1 MLIPSC
7 IVGMGTFVF
16 IKVKVGEFIGDINK
30 LGVYM
35 QVNKVQSLNELM
47 TSDSCVLKRNREDE
61 DSDINRVSGVR
72 LRFKPIHALS
82 LLLVL
87 VAALCASLTL
97 LITQSV
103 NYSRAE
109 TYRINSLKSS
119 SHDDSSYL
127 HYDEHESASESN
139 KEAED
144 DDAKSVGVDRVGVD
158 RVDVERVNGK
168 RVDSKKSNA
177 SENASENAS
186 VEKSENKSAS
196 KSENRSEG
204 KSKSKTEGKSKNKVN
219 SESSVGKSSCINLN
233 TASVEKLQQLRGV
246 GPKMAERIIAHRK
259 RFGSFKR
266 INDLMNVKGIGA
278 KTLAKFREKVCFK

>member
-1 MLIPSC
+1 
-7 IVGMGTFVF
+7 MGTFVF
-16 IKVKVGEFIGDINK
+16 IKAKVGEFIGDINK

-47 TSDSCVLKRNREDE
+47 ASDSCVLKRNREDE

-144 DDAKSVGVDRVGVD
+144 VDAKSVDAERVGVERVGVD
-158 RVDVERVNGK
+158 RVNGK

-177 SENASENAS
+177 SENASA
-186 VEKSENKSAS
+186 EKSENKSVS

-204 KSKSKTEGKSKNKVN
+204 KSESKSESKSKNKVN
-219 SESSVGKSSCINLN
+219 SESSAEKSSCINLN

-246 GPKMAERIIAHRK
+246 GPKMAERIVAHRK

>member
-1 MLIPSC
+1 
-7 IVGMGTFVF
+7 MGTFVF
-16 IKVKVGEFIGDINK
+16 IKAKVGEFIGDINK

-119 SHDDSSYL
+119 SHDDSSYF
-127 HYDEHESASESN
+127 HYDEHESVSESN

-144 DDAKSVGVDRVGVD
+144 DDAKSVDAKRVGVE
-158 RVDVERVNGK
+158 RVGVERVNGK
-168 RVDSKKSNA
+168 RVDSKKS
-177 SENASENAS
+177 NASENAS

-196 KSENRSEG
+196 KSENRSE
-204 KSKSKTEGKSKNKVN
+204 SKSKNKVN
-219 SESSVGKSSCINLN
+219 SESSAEKSSCINLN

-246 GPKMAERIIAHRK
+246 GPKMAERIVAHRK

-278 KTLAKFREKVCFK
+278 KTLAKFREKLCFK

>member
-1 MLIPSC
+1 
-7 IVGMGTFVF
+7 
-16 IKVKVGEFIGDINK
+16 
-30 LGVYM
+30 M

-61 DSDINRVSGVR
+61 DRDINRVSGVR

-119 SHDDSSYL
+119 SYNDSSYS
-127 HYDEHESASESN
+127 HYAEHESVSESN

-144 DDAKSVGVDRVGVD
+144 DDAERVGVK
-158 RVDVERVNGK
+158 RVNGKRVNGK

-177 SENASENAS
+177 SEDASEDASVDAS
-186 VEKSENKSAS
+186 VEKSEKKSATKS
-196 KSENRSEG
+196 KS
-204 KSKSKTEGKSKNKVN
+204 KSKSKTENKAENKVN
-219 SESSVGKSSCINLN
+219 SESSAEKSSCINLN

>member
-1 MLIPSC
+1 
-7 IVGMGTFVF
+7 MGTFVF
-16 IKVKVGEFIGDINK
+16 IKAKVGEFIGDINK

-109 TYRINSLKSS
+109 TYRINSLKSP

-144 DDAKSVGVDRVGVD
+144 DDAKSVDAKRVG
-158 RVDVERVNGK
+158 VERVNGK
-168 RVDSKKSNA
+168 HVDSKKS
-177 SENASENAS
+177 NASENAS

-196 KSENRSEG
+196 KSENRSES
-204 KSKSKTEGKSKNKVN
+204 KSKSKSKNKVN
-219 SESSVGKSSCINLN
+219 SESSAEKSSCINLN

-246 GPKMAERIIAHRK
+246 GPKMAERIVAHRK

>member
-16 IKVKVGEFIGDINK
+16 IKAKVGEFIGDINK

-109 TYRINSLKSS
+109 TYRINSLKSP

-144 DDAKSVGVDRVGVD
+144 DDAKSVGVDRVGV
-158 RVDVERVNGK
+158 ERVNGK
-168 RVDSKKSNA
+168 RVDSKKSNV
-177 SENASENAS
+177 SKNVSENAS

-196 KSENRSEG
+196 KSENRSE
-204 KSKSKTEGKSKNKVN
+204 SKSKNKVN
-219 SESSVGKSSCINLN
+219 SESSAEKSSCINLN

>member
-16 IKVKVGEFIGDINK
+16 IKAKVGEFIGDINK

-109 TYRINSLKSS
+109 TYRINSLKSP

-144 DDAKSVGVDRVGVD
+144 DDAKSVGVDRVGV
-158 RVDVERVNGK
+158 ERVNGK
-168 RVDSKKSNA
+168 RVDSKKSNV
-177 SENASENAS
+177 SENVSENAS

-204 KSKSKTEGKSKNKVN
+204 KSKSKSESKSKNKVN
-219 SESSVGKSSCINLN
+219 SESSAEKSSCINLN

>member
-1 MLIPSC
+1 
-7 IVGMGTFVF
+7 MGTFVF
-16 IKVKVGEFIGDINK
+16 IKAKVGEFIGDINK

-35 QVNKVQSLNELM
+35 QVNKVKSLNELM

-109 TYRINSLKSS
+109 TYRINSLKSP

-144 DDAKSVGVDRVGVD
+144 DDAKSVGVDRVGV
-158 RVDVERVNGK
+158 ERVNGK
-168 RVDSKKSNA
+168 RVDSKKSNV
-177 SENASENAS
+177 SENVSENAS

-204 KSKSKTEGKSKNKVN
+204 KSKSKSESKSKNKVN
-219 SESSVGKSSCINLN
+219 SESSAEKSSCINLN

>member
-16 IKVKVGEFIGDINK
+16 IKAKVGEFIGDINK

-144 DDAKSVGVDRVGVD
+144 DDAKSVDADRVGVE
-158 RVDVERVNGK
+158 RVGVERVNGK

-177 SENASENAS
+177 SENASA
-186 VEKSENKSAS
+186 EKSENKSAS

-204 KSKSKTEGKSKNKVN
+204 KSKNKSKNKVN
-219 SESSVGKSSCINLN
+219 SESIAEKSSCINLN

-278 KTLAKFREKVCFK
+278 KTLAKFREKLCFK

>member
-1 MLIPSC
+1 
-7 IVGMGTFVF
+7 MGTFVF

-109 TYRINSLKSS
+109 TYRINSLKSP

-158 RVDVERVNGK
+158 RVGVDRVGVERVNGK

>member
-1 MLIPSC
+1 
-7 IVGMGTFVF
+7 
-16 IKVKVGEFIGDINK
+16 
-30 LGVYM
+30 M

-109 TYRINSLKSS
+109 TYRINSLKSP

-144 DDAKSVGVDRVGVD
+144 DDAKSVGVDRVGV
-158 RVDVERVNGK
+158 ERVNGK
-168 RVDSKKSNA
+168 RVGVERVGVERVNGKHVDSKKS
-177 SENASENAS
+177 NASENAS

-204 KSKSKTEGKSKNKVN
+204 KSKSKSESKSKNKVN
-219 SESSVGKSSCINLN
+219 SESIAEKSSCINLN

>member
-1 MLIPSC
+1 
-7 IVGMGTFVF
+7 MGTFVF
-16 IKVKVGEFIGDINK
+16 IKAKVGEFIGDINK

-127 HYDEHESASESN
+127 HYDEHESVSESN

-144 DDAKSVGVDRVGVD
+144 DDAKSVDADRVG
-158 RVDVERVNGK
+158 VERVNGK
-168 RVDSKKSNA
+168 HVDSKKS
-177 SENASENAS
+177 NASENAS

-204 KSKSKTEGKSKNKVN
+204 KSKSKSESKSKNKVN
-219 SESSVGKSSCINLN
+219 SESSAEKSSCINLN

-246 GPKMAERIIAHRK
+246 GPKMAERIVAYRK

>member
-1 MLIPSC
+1 
-7 IVGMGTFVF
+7 
-16 IKVKVGEFIGDINK
+16 
-30 LGVYM
+30 M

-144 DDAKSVGVDRVGVD
+144 DDAKSVDADRVG
-158 RVDVERVNGK
+158 VERVNGK
-168 RVDSKKSNA
+168 RVDSKKSNV

-196 KSENRSEG
+196 KSENRSE
-204 KSKSKTEGKSKNKVN
+204 SRSESRSEGKSKNKVN
-219 SESSVGKSSCINLN
+219 SESSAEKSSCINLN

>member
-1 MLIPSC
+1 
-7 IVGMGTFVF
+7 
-16 IKVKVGEFIGDINK
+16 
-30 LGVYM
+30 M

-61 DSDINRVSGVR
+61 DRDINRVSGVR

-119 SHDDSSYL
+119 SYNDSSYS
-127 HYDEHESASESN
+127 HYAEHESVSESN

-144 DDAKSVGVDRVGVD
+144 DGVERVGVD
-158 RVDVERVNGK
+158 RVNGE

-177 SENASENAS
+177 SEDVSEDAS
-186 VEKSENKSAS
+186 VEKSEKKSATKS
-196 KSENRSEG
+196 KS

-219 SESSVGKSSCINLN
+219 SESSAEKSSCINLN

>member
-1 MLIPSC
+1 
-7 IVGMGTFVF
+7 MGTFVF

-144 DDAKSVGVDRVGVD
+144 VDAKSVDAERVGVD
-158 RVDVERVNGK
+158 RVNGK

-204 KSKSKTEGKSKNKVN
+204 KSKSKSKNKVN
-219 SESSVGKSSCINLN
+219 SESIAEKSSCINLN

-246 GPKMAERIIAHRK
+246 GPKMAERIVAHRK

>member
-1 MLIPSC
+1 
-7 IVGMGTFVF
+7 MGTFVF
-16 IKVKVGEFIGDINK
+16 IKAKVGEFIGDINK

-144 DDAKSVGVDRVGVD
+144 DDAKSVGVDRVGV
-158 RVDVERVNGK
+158 ERVNGK
-168 RVDSKKSNA
+168 RVDSKKSNV
-177 SENASENAS
+177 SENVSENAS

-204 KSKSKTEGKSKNKVN
+204 KSKSKSESKSKNKVN
-219 SESSVGKSSCINLN
+219 SESSAEKSSCINLN

>member
-1 MLIPSC
+1 
-7 IVGMGTFVF
+7 
-16 IKVKVGEFIGDINK
+16 
-30 LGVYM
+30 M

-47 TSDSCVLKRNREDE
+47 ASDSCVLKRNREDE
-61 DSDINRVSGVR
+61 DSDIDRVSGVR

-109 TYRINSLKSS
+109 TYRINSLKSP

-144 DDAKSVGVDRVGVD
+144 DDAKSVGVDRVGV
-158 RVDVERVNGK
+158 ERVNGK
-168 RVDSKKSNA
+168 RVDSKKSNV
-177 SENASENAS
+177 SENVSENAS

-204 KSKSKTEGKSKNKVN
+204 KSKSKSESKSKNKVN
-219 SESSVGKSSCINLN
+219 SESSAEKSSCINLN

>member
-1 MLIPSC
+1 
-7 IVGMGTFVF
+7 
-16 IKVKVGEFIGDINK
+16 
-30 LGVYM
+30 M

-82 LLLVL
+82 LFLVL

-119 SHDDSSYL
+119 SYNDSSYL
-127 HYDEHESASESN
+127 HYDEHESVSESN

-144 DDAKSVGVDRVGVD
+144 VDAKSVDAERVGVE
-158 RVDVERVNGK
+158 RVGVERVNGKRVNGK

-177 SENASENAS
+177 SEDASEDVSEDAS
-186 VEKSENKSAS
+186 VEKSEKKSAT

-219 SESSVGKSSCINLN
+219 SESSAEKSSCINLN

-278 KTLAKFREKVCFK
+278 KTLAKFRGKVCFK

>member
-1 MLIPSC
+1 
-7 IVGMGTFVF
+7 MGTFVF
-16 IKVKVGEFIGDINK
+16 IKAKVGEFIGDINK

-109 TYRINSLKSS
+109 TYRINSLKSP

-144 DDAKSVGVDRVGVD
+144 DDAKSVGVDRVGV
-158 RVDVERVNGK
+158 ERVNGK
-168 RVDSKKSNA
+168 RVDSKKSNV
-177 SENASENAS
+177 SENVSENAS

-204 KSKSKTEGKSKNKVN
+204 KSKSKSESKSKNKVN
-219 SESSVGKSSCINLN
+219 SESSAEKSSCINLN

>member
-1 MLIPSC
+1 
-7 IVGMGTFVF
+7 MGTFVF
-16 IKVKVGEFIGDINK
+16 IKAKVGEFIGDINK

-119 SHDDSSYL
+119 SYNDSSYS
-127 HYDEHESASESN
+127 HYAEHESVGESN

-144 DDAKSVGVDRVGVD
+144 DDAERVGVK
-158 RVDVERVNGK
+158 RVNGKRVNGK

-177 SENASENAS
+177 SEDASEDASVDAS
-186 VEKSENKSAS
+186 VEKSEKKSATKS
-196 KSENRSEG
+196 KS
-204 KSKSKTEGKSKNKVN
+204 KSKSKTENKAENKVN
-219 SESSVGKSSCINLN
+219 SESSAEKSSCINLN
-233 TASVEKLQQLRGV
+233 TASVEKLQQLSGV

-278 KTLAKFREKVCFK
+278 KTLAKFRGKVCFK

>member
-1 MLIPSC
+1 
-7 IVGMGTFVF
+7 MGTFVF
-16 IKVKVGEFIGDINK
+16 IKAKVGEFIGDINK

-127 HYDEHESASESN
+127 HYDEHESVSESN

-144 DDAKSVGVDRVGVD
+144 VDAKSVDAERVGVN
-158 RVDVERVNGK
+158 RVGVERVNGK
-168 RVDSKKSNA
+168 HVDSKKSNA

-186 VEKSENKSAS
+186 VEKSENKSAT
-196 KSENRSEG
+196 
-204 KSKSKTEGKSKNKVN
+204 KSKSKSKSRTEGKSKNKVN
-219 SESSVGKSSCINLN
+219 SESSAEKSSCINLN

>member
-1 MLIPSC
+1 
-7 IVGMGTFVF
+7 
-16 IKVKVGEFIGDINK
+16 
-30 LGVYM
+30 M

-61 DSDINRVSGVR
+61 DRDINRVSGVR

-119 SHDDSSYL
+119 SYNDSSYS
-127 HYDEHESASESN
+127 HYAEHESVSESN

-144 DDAKSVGVDRVGVD
+144 DDAERVGVK
-158 RVDVERVNGK
+158 RVNGKRVNGK

-177 SENASENAS
+177 SEDASEDASVDAS
-186 VEKSENKSAS
+186 VEKSEKKSATKS
-196 KSENRSEG
+196 KS
-204 KSKSKTEGKSKNKVN
+204 KSKSKTENKAENKVN
-219 SESSVGKSSCINLN
+219 SEGSAEKSSCINLN

>member
-1 MLIPSC
+1 
-7 IVGMGTFVF
+7 
-16 IKVKVGEFIGDINK
+16 
-30 LGVYM
+30 M

-109 TYRINSLKSS
+109 TYRINSLKSP

-144 DDAKSVGVDRVGVD
+144 DDAKSVGVDRVGVE
-158 RVDVERVNGK
+158 RVGVERVNGK
-168 RVDSKKSNA
+168 HVDSKKS
-177 SENASENAS
+177 NASENAS

-196 KSENRSEG
+196 KSENRSES
-204 KSKSKTEGKSKNKVN
+204 KSKSKSESKSKNKVN
-219 SESSVGKSSCINLN
+219 SESSAEKSSCINLN

-266 INDLMNVKGIGA
+266 INDLTNVKGIGA

>member
-16 IKVKVGEFIGDINK
+16 IKAKVVEFIGDINK

-109 TYRINSLKSS
+109 TYRINSLKSP

-144 DDAKSVGVDRVGVD
+144 DDAKSVDAKRVGVD
-158 RVDVERVNGK
+158 RVNGK
-168 RVDSKKSNA
+168 HVDSKKS
-177 SENASENAS
+177 NASENAS

-196 KSENRSEG
+196 KSENRSES
-204 KSKSKTEGKSKNKVN
+204 KSKSKSESKSKNKVN
-219 SESSVGKSSCINLN
+219 SESSAEKSSCINLN

>member
-1 MLIPSC
+1 
-7 IVGMGTFVF
+7 MGTFVF

-127 HYDEHESASESN
+127 HYDEHESVSESN

-158 RVDVERVNGK
+158 RVNGK
-168 RVDSKKSNA
+168 RVDSKKS
-177 SENASENAS
+177 NASENAS

-204 KSKSKTEGKSKNKVN
+204 KSKNKSKNKVN
-219 SESSVGKSSCINLN
+219 SESIAEKSSCINLN

-278 KTLAKFREKVCFK
+278 KTLAKFREKLCFK

>member
-1 MLIPSC
+1 
-7 IVGMGTFVF
+7 MGTFVF
-16 IKVKVGEFIGDINK
+16 IKAKVGEFIGDINK

-127 HYDEHESASESN
+127 HYDEHES
-139 KEAED
+139 
-144 DDAKSVGVDRVGVD
+144 V
-158 RVDVERVNGK
+158 
-168 RVDSKKSNA
+168 
-177 SENASENAS
+177 S

-204 KSKSKTEGKSKNKVN
+204 KSEGKSESKSKNKVN
-219 SESSVGKSSCINLN
+219 SESSAEKSSCINLN

-246 GPKMAERIIAHRK
+246 GPKMAERIIAYRK

>member
-1 MLIPSC
+1 
-7 IVGMGTFVF
+7 
-16 IKVKVGEFIGDINK
+16 
-30 LGVYM
+30 M

-144 DDAKSVGVDRVGVD
+144 DDAKSVDADRVGVE
-158 RVDVERVNGK
+158 RVGVERVNGK

-177 SENASENAS
+177 SENASA
-186 VEKSENKSAS
+186 EKSENKSAS

-204 KSKSKTEGKSKNKVN
+204 KSKNKSKNKVN
-219 SESSVGKSSCINLN
+219 SESIAEKSSCINLN

-278 KTLAKFREKVCFK
+278 KTLAKFREKLCFK

>member
-1 MLIPSC
+1 
-7 IVGMGTFVF
+7 
-16 IKVKVGEFIGDINK
+16 
-30 LGVYM
+30 M

-61 DSDINRVSGVR
+61 DRDINRVSGVR

-119 SHDDSSYL
+119 SYNDSSYS
-127 HYDEHESASESN
+127 HYAEHESVSESN

-144 DDAKSVGVDRVGVD
+144 DDAESVGVK
-158 RVDVERVNGK
+158 RVNGK
-168 RVDSKKSNA
+168 RVDSKKSNT
-177 SENASENAS
+177 SEDVSEDAS
-186 VEKSENKSAS
+186 VEKSEKKSAT
-196 KSENRSEG
+196 
-204 KSKSKTEGKSKNKVN
+204 KSKSKAENKVN
-219 SESSVGKSSCINLN
+219 SESSAEKSSCINLN

>member
-1 MLIPSC
+1 
-7 IVGMGTFVF
+7 
-16 IKVKVGEFIGDINK
+16 
-30 LGVYM
+30 M

-61 DSDINRVSGVR
+61 DRDINRVSGVR

-119 SHDDSSYL
+119 SYNDSSYS
-127 HYDEHESASESN
+127 HYAEHESVSESN

-144 DDAKSVGVDRVGVD
+144 DDVAESVGVK
-158 RVDVERVNGK
+158 RVNGK
-168 RVDSKKSNA
+168 RVNGKRVGNRHVDSKKSNA
-177 SENASENAS
+177 SEDVSVDAS
-186 VEKSENKSAS
+186 VEKSEKKSATKS
-196 KSENRSEG
+196 KS
-204 KSKSKTEGKSKNKVN
+204 KSKSKTENKAENKVN
-219 SESSVGKSSCINLN
+219 SESSAEKSSCINLN

-259 RFGSFKR
+259 RLGSFKR

>member
-1 MLIPSC
+1 
-7 IVGMGTFVF
+7 MGTFVF
-16 IKVKVGEFIGDINK
+16 IKAKVVEFIGDINK

-109 TYRINSLKSS
+109 TYRINSLKSP

-144 DDAKSVGVDRVGVD
+144 DDAKSVDAKRVGVD
-158 RVDVERVNGK
+158 RVNGK
-168 RVDSKKSNA
+168 HVDSKKS
-177 SENASENAS
+177 NASENAS

-196 KSENRSEG
+196 KSENRSES
-204 KSKSKTEGKSKNKVN
+204 KSKSKSESKSKNKVN
-219 SESSVGKSSCINLN
+219 SESSAEKSSCINLN

>member
-1 MLIPSC
+1 
-7 IVGMGTFVF
+7 MGTFVF
-16 IKVKVGEFIGDINK
+16 IKAKVGEFIGDINK

-61 DSDINRVSGVR
+61 DSDINSVSGVR

-144 DDAKSVGVDRVGVD
+144 DDADRVDAKRVGVE
-158 RVDVERVNGK
+158 RVGVERVGVERVNGK
-168 RVDSKKSNA
+168 RVDSKKS
-177 SENASENAS
+177 NASENAS

-219 SESSVGKSSCINLN
+219 SESSAEKSSCINLN

>member
-1 MLIPSC
+1 
-7 IVGMGTFVF
+7 
-16 IKVKVGEFIGDINK
+16 
-30 LGVYM
+30 M

-82 LLLVL
+82 LFLVL

-119 SHDDSSYL
+119 SYNDSSYS
-127 HYDEHESASESN
+127 HYAEHESVSESN

-144 DDAKSVGVDRVGVD
+144 DDAERVGVK
-158 RVDVERVNGK
+158 RVNGKRVNGK

-177 SENASENAS
+177 SEDVSEDAS
-186 VEKSENKSAS
+186 VEKSEKKSAT
-196 KSENRSEG
+196 
-204 KSKSKTEGKSKNKVN
+204 KSKSKAESKTENKAENKAENKVN
-219 SESSVGKSSCINLN
+219 SESSAEKSSCINLN

>member
-1 MLIPSC
+1 
-7 IVGMGTFVF
+7 MGTFVF
-16 IKVKVGEFIGDINK
+16 IKAKVGEFIGDINK
-30 LGVYM
+30 LWVYM

-109 TYRINSLKSS
+109 TYRINSLKSP

-144 DDAKSVGVDRVGVD
+144 DDAKSVGVDRVGV
-158 RVDVERVNGK
+158 ERVNGK
-168 RVDSKKSNA
+168 RVDSKKSNV
-177 SENASENAS
+177 SENVSENAS

-204 KSKSKTEGKSKNKVN
+204 KSKSKSESKSKNKVN
-219 SESSVGKSSCINLN
+219 SESSAEKSSCINLN

>member
-1 MLIPSC
+1 
-7 IVGMGTFVF
+7 MGTFVF
-16 IKVKVGEFIGDINK
+16 IKAKVGEFIGDINK

-87 VAALCASLTL
+87 VASLCASLTL

-109 TYRINSLKSS
+109 TYRINSLKSP

-144 DDAKSVGVDRVGVD
+144 DDAKSVGVDRVGV
-158 RVDVERVNGK
+158 ERVNGK
-168 RVDSKKSNA
+168 RVDSKKSNV
-177 SENASENAS
+177 SENVSENAS

-204 KSKSKTEGKSKNKVN
+204 KSKSKSESKSKNKVN
-219 SESSVGKSSCINLN
+219 SESSAEKSSCINLN

>member
-1 MLIPSC
+1 
-7 IVGMGTFVF
+7 
-16 IKVKVGEFIGDINK
+16 
-30 LGVYM
+30 M

-61 DSDINRVSGVR
+61 DRDINRVSGVR

-119 SHDDSSYL
+119 SYNDSSYS
-127 HYDEHESASESN
+127 HYAEHESVGESN

-144 DDAKSVGVDRVGVD
+144 DDAERVGVK
-158 RVDVERVNGK
+158 RVNGKRVNGK

-177 SENASENAS
+177 SEDAS
-186 VEKSENKSAS
+186 VEKSEKKSAT
-196 KSENRSEG
+196 
-204 KSKSKTEGKSKNKVN
+204 KSKSKAESKTENKAENKAENKVN
-219 SESSVGKSSCINLN
+219 SESSAEKSSCINLN

-278 KTLAKFREKVCFK
+278 KTLAKFREKLCFK

>member
-1 MLIPSC
+1 
-7 IVGMGTFVF
+7 
-16 IKVKVGEFIGDINK
+16 
-30 LGVYM
+30 M

-61 DSDINRVSGVR
+61 DSDINSVSGVR

-109 TYRINSLKSS
+109 TYRINSLKSP

-144 DDAKSVGVDRVGVD
+144 DDAKSVDAERVGVERVGVD
-158 RVDVERVNGK
+158 RVNGK
-168 RVDSKKSNA
+168 RVDSKKS
-177 SENASENAS
+177 NASENAS

-204 KSKSKTEGKSKNKVN
+204 KSKNKSKNKVN
-219 SESSVGKSSCINLN
+219 SESIAEKSSCINLN

-278 KTLAKFREKVCFK
+278 KTLAKFREKLCFK

>member
-1 MLIPSC
+1 
-7 IVGMGTFVF
+7 
-16 IKVKVGEFIGDINK
+16 
-30 LGVYM
+30 M

-47 TSDSCVLKRNREDE
+47 ASDSCVLKRNREDE

-72 LRFKPIHALS
+72 LRFKPIHVLS

-144 DDAKSVGVDRVGVD
+144 VDAKSVDAERVG
-158 RVDVERVNGK
+158 VERVNGK
-168 RVDSKKSNA
+168 RVDSKKSNV
-177 SENASENAS
+177 SENVSENAS

-204 KSKSKTEGKSKNKVN
+204 KSKSKSESKSKNKVN
-219 SESSVGKSSCINLN
+219 SESSAEKSSCINLN

>member
-16 IKVKVGEFIGDINK
+16 IKAKVGEFIGDINK

-109 TYRINSLKSS
+109 TYRINSLKSP

-144 DDAKSVGVDRVGVD
+144 DDAKSVGVDRVGV
-158 RVDVERVNGK
+158 ERVNGK
-168 RVDSKKSNA
+168 RVDSKKSNV
-177 SENASENAS
+177 SENVSENAS

-196 KSENRSEG
+196 KSENRSE
-204 KSKSKTEGKSKNKVN
+204 SKSKNKVN
-219 SESSVGKSSCINLN
+219 SESSAEKSSCINLN

>member
-1 MLIPSC
+1 
-7 IVGMGTFVF
+7 
-16 IKVKVGEFIGDINK
+16 
-30 LGVYM
+30 M

-109 TYRINSLKSS
+109 TYRINSLKSP

-158 RVDVERVNGK
+158 RVGVERVNGK

-177 SENASENAS
+177 SENASA
-186 VEKSENKSAS
+186 EKSENKSAS

-204 KSKSKTEGKSKNKVN
+204 KSKSKSEGKSKNKVN
-219 SESSVGKSSCINLN
+219 SESSAEKSSCINLN

>member
-1 MLIPSC
+1 
-7 IVGMGTFVF
+7 
-16 IKVKVGEFIGDINK
+16 
-30 LGVYM
+30 M

-61 DSDINRVSGVR
+61 DRDINRVSGVR

-119 SHDDSSYL
+119 SYNDSSYS
-127 HYDEHESASESN
+127 HYAEHESVSESN

-144 DDAKSVGVDRVGVD
+144 DDAE
-158 RVDVERVNGK
+158 RVDVKRVNGK
-168 RVDSKKSNA
+168 RVGNKHADSKKSNA
-177 SENASENAS
+177 SEDVSEDVS
-186 VEKSENKSAS
+186 VEKSEKKSAT
-196 KSENRSEG
+196 
-204 KSKSKTEGKSKNKVN
+204 KSKSKAESKAENKVN
-219 SESSVGKSSCINLN
+219 SESSAEKSSCINLN